1 MFKNVL
7 LAGALLVPVL
17 AYGAS
22 PSTDLSVQIVPA
34 ASPTPP
40 PAPTPPPSP
49 NGIACDIGPNYTGT
63 IPAGAQAAG
72 FTHCAANYDFTQPF
86 FATMSNWLDCAG
98 ASSPLWYN
106 TGYNSTATPC
116 SDFSIVNDSG
126 SNVLEIQWTPTDASN
141 NSSASWMG
149 TTPSNTSSGN
159 GTFPQGVYV
168 QDIWRSTAATQTA
181 LGVYGDIL
189 SFFTWSGAN
198 NGIIEWDWFE
208 AYTDG
213 GAANCYHDWDN
224 NGGGCGG
231 NFWATGTNFSPSAEA
246 AYHTYASRVTS
257 DGSANFAL
265 CTYLDGSQLGC
276 NEFQPGSSNAFGD
289 RNYYSTGVGN
299 LNAGSVTVPS
309 VPEVMY
315 IKQITVFSCSGWQT
329 GQCNGTVLDGSP

>member
-7 LAGALLVPVL
+7 LAGALLLAPVL
-17 AYGAS
+17 AYGGS
-22 PSTDLSVQIVPA
+22 PNTDLSVQIVPA

-40 PAPTPPPSP
+40 PSP
-49 NGIACDIGPNYTGT
+49 KGIACDIGPNYTGT

-126 SNVLEIQWTPTDASN
+126 SNVLEIQWTPADASN
-141 NSSASWMG
+141 NSQASWMG
-149 TTPSNTSSGN
+149 TAPSNTSSGN

-168 QDIWRSTAATQTA
+168 QDTYRSTAVTQTA

-189 SFFTWSGAN
+189 SFFSWDGAG

-213 GAANCYHDWDN
+213 GAANCLYDWAS
-224 NGGGCGG
+224 GPGPCGG
-231 NFWATGTNFSPSAEA
+231 SYFSGGNYSPNQEA
-246 AYHTYASRVTS
+246 IYHTYASRVTS
-257 DGSANFAL
+257 DGSTAFGMCA
-265 CTYLDGSQLGC
+265 YLDGAQIGC
-276 NEFQPGSSNAFGD
+276 TTHAPGSSNAFGD
-289 RNYYSTGVGN
+289 RNYYSTGVGQ
-299 LNAGSVTVPS
+299 LNTNPPHVPS